1 VKRKIII
8 LILFLI
14 ILVESSMIIGG
25 FFVNNEKDNITV
37 IKQENSSNQL
47 NYLQY
52 QQFAKDFSNIKL
64 SSFDLI
70 EHTIDVNNID
80 IVEKDITFNR
90 KNTLTLSGDLEDVDE
105 TVESI
110 LYKNKKNSITLRI
123 DLIFTS
129 QLLENNLLYI
139 SSFSG
144 EEFQK
149 HIPCYRDMILTYKNI
164 IIKITVI
171 DKTNEIDSYLTTS
184 ITKEIMPFLNNF
196 NND

>member
-1 VKRKIII
+1 
-8 LILFLI
+8 
-14 ILVESSMIIGG
+14 MIIGG
-25 FFVNNEKDNITV
+25 FFVNNEKDNLTV
-37 IKQENSSNQL
+37 IKQENLSNEL

-64 SSFDLI
+64 SSFELI

-90 KNTLTLSGDLEDVDE
+90 KNTLTLSGNLEDVDE

-110 LYKNKKNSITLRI
+110 LYKNKKNSMILRI

-129 QLLENNLLYI
+129 QLLENNFLYI

-149 HIPCYRDMILTYKNI
+149 YIPCYRDMILTYKNL
-164 IIKITVI
+164 IIKITVT